1 MSQEFAKIVEGTESV
16 LFSQRLYFAC
26 IGSDNCSRTKLWNG
40 LGSANVSVGNIAA
53 ADESHIQHLSYD
65 RAPASCNSF
74 FMPAQLWRV
83 DSSGVLAPR
92 Q

>member
-1 MSQEFAKIVEGTESV
+1 MFVCQGPHLARIRSDYGGHLKLGNSQS
-16 LFSQRLYFAC
+16 
-26 IGSDNCSRTKLWNG
+26 
-40 LGSANVSVGNIAA
+40 SANVSVGNIAA